1 MEARARALLKR
12 LAAGDAK
19 LRRELSLVKLRLDGV
34 RLGNVAYQRNGPL
47 GVLSHA
53 AVSLATAACPAS
65 CHAVADVE
73 HKVGAWQ
80 RLIYDQNSLLRG

>member
-19 LRRELSLVKLRLDGV
+19 LHRELSLVRLRLDGV

-47 GVLSHA
+47 GEPL
-53 AVSLATAACPAS
+53 
-65 CHAVADVE
+65 
-73 HKVGAWQ
+73 K
-80 RLIYDQNSLLRG
+80 